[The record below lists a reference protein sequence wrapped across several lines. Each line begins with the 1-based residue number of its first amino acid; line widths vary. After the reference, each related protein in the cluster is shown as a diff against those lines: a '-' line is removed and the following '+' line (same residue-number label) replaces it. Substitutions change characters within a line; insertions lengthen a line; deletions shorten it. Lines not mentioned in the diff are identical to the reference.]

1 MIKTGMSSLLGR
13 PSAQAGRN
21 AFRSAAARTAGGIR
35 RAGAGPRLQTAREE
49 EPAPAATPSGWVS
62 FFATCHPG
70 LEQVVANELMSLG
83 YRGVEPGKAGVS
95 FVARRLSDGYA
106 ANLHLRSA
114 IRVMALLAEGQ
125 LGVDPAAGR
134 RGGQALYDM
143 VYEAA
148 PWHDLIPRGASFSVE
163 PRLWSC
169 TDLSSTQLVW
179 SRVKDAVCDSIRQ
192 QRPDKPTPPEKGRV
206 ADVPL
211 YVTCYK
217 DTVKVYRDM
226 SGESLHRRGYR
237 DVMHRA
243 ALNEAAAAGVL
254 ALSGWPQALEEA
266 GDGEGLVL
274 ADPMCGSGTL
284 LIEAALMARDI
295 APGLMRSL
303 QMPSAA
309 PPSAS
314 TAARASGGGS
324 GGGSR
329 RDAPLAEDAW
339 PFQRWG
345 DYDATAWAEQV
356 EAAKARVRPPWR
368 GRLIGIDVHEGAIG
382 LAERQARKAGVYNML
397 ELQLADCGTVELPE
411 PPTHVVC
418 NPPWGAR
425 LDGSS
430 SGSSSSG
437 GSSRASRVWS
447 EGRDDWGEGGD
458 EEGEA
463 AAAGAGEEEFGGG
476 AGGRGHSGRY
486 ERGGPVAQP
495 SEREEAFL
503 AAAWKSLDGFL
514 YRQCPGASAAVISGN
529 PEPYKYLKLKPKS
542 KHRLVLS
549 GVDVQVAEYKI
560 RDLASRA
567 AASAAAAAGGP
578 GSATSQAPGRRDR
591 RSAAV
596 PDGSSDAPES
606 PAKPSFSA
614 AREEAEQGPQEVAP
628 RRVLAPRGGSHGQQE
643 DAGRRAVAPPASRPA
658 PSAPAAGAAAPAVGA
673 GSTRVRAVEPR
684 KAVVG
689 APAAA
694 APVESDAGPPAV
706 KVPDAYADDGY
717 WES

>member
-1 MIKTGMSSLLGR
+1 MSSLLGR
-13 PSAQAGRN
+13 SAPQAGRT
-21 AFRSAAARTAGGIR
+21 AVCRPALRAAAGGAR
-35 RAGAGPRLQTAREE
+35 RGTGPQLLHSQPKEE
-49 EPAPAATPSGWVS
+49 EPAHSATPSGWVS

-70 LEQVVANELMSLG
+70 LEQVVANELMALG

-106 ANLHLRSA
+106 ANLHLRAA

-125 LGVDPAAGR
+125 LGADPGGGR

-148 PWHDLIPRGASFSVE
+148 PWQDLIPRGASFSVE

-169 TDLSSTQLVW
+169 TDLTSTQLVW

-192 QRPDKPTPPEKGRV
+192 HRSDKPAPPDKGHV

-254 ALSGWPQALEEA
+254 ALAGWPQALEEA

-284 LIEAALMARDI
+284 LIEAALMARNI
-295 APGLMRSL
+295 APGLLRSL
-303 QMPSAA
+303 QMPEAPSAPSAGSSGAAA
-309 PPSAS
+309 P
-314 TAARASGGGS
+314 RR

-329 RDAPLAEDAW
+329 REAPLAEGAW

-345 DYDATAWAEQV
+345 DYDAAAWAEQV
-356 EAAKARVRPPWR
+356 EAARARVRPPWR
-368 GRLIGIDVHEGAIG
+368 GRLIGIDSHEGAIG
-382 LAERQARKAGVYNML
+382 LAERQARKAGVLGML
-397 ELQLADCGTVELPE
+397 ELSLGDCGQLELPQ

-418 NPPWGAR
+418 NPPWGSR
-425 LDGSS
+425 LDGSNNL
-430 SGSSSSG
+430 SGSG
-437 GSSRASRVWS
+437 GSSSRSRVWS
-447 EGRDDWGEGGD
+447 EGRSDWGEGGEQEK
-458 EEGEA
+458 EEAGAAGWGEEEEAGGGA
-463 AAAGAGEEEFGGG
+463 AAA
-476 AGGRGHSGRY
+476 
-486 ERGGPVAQP
+486 P

-514 YRQCPGASAAVISGN
+514 YRQCPGASASIISGN
-529 PEPYKYLKLKPKS
+529 PEPFKYLKLKPQS
-542 KHRLVLS
+542 KHRLILS
-549 GVDVQVAEYKI
+549 GVDVQVAGYQI

-567 AASAAAAAGGP
+567 SAAAGP
-578 GSATSQAPGRRDR
+578 GFAPAGAPGRRDR
-591 RSAAV
+591 RRAAAAAGDDTAAADAAAASGPRDSATAHGGEGE
-596 PDGSSDAPES
+596 DEGGT
-606 PAKPSFSA
+606 A
-614 AREEAEQGPQEVAP
+614 ARDEAPTKRVLTPRWQAQQDSAGGNGVAP
-628 RRVLAPRGGSHGQQE
+628 A
-643 DAGRRAVAPPASRPA
+643 ATRP
-658 PSAPAAGAAAPAVGA
+658 AGAAAPAASAA
-673 GSTRVRAVEPR
+673 GGTGPARVRATDRRRAAGAATP
-684 KAVVG
+684 AA

-694 APVESDAGPPAV
+694 DAGPPAA

-717 WES
+717 WEN